1 MATRAETET
10 KPDALR
16 REYAAWSKAQGLSL
30 GIADEHIFDET
41 LTEARRTWVR
51 DFSRRWEEAA
61 RRWGRKR
68 AESCFAGLWPPS
80 FPKFIIIRRVR
91 AST

>member
-41 LTEARRTWVR
+41 LTEARRTVGSG
-51 DFSRRWEEAA
+51 FFKTM
-61 RRWGRKR
+61 GR
-68 AESCFAGLWPPS
+68 SC
-80 FPKFIIIRRVR
+80 
-91 AST
+91 

>member
-41 LTEARRTWVR
+41 LTEARRTWVQIQ
-51 DFSRRWEEAA
+51 DD
-61 RRWGRKR
+61 GKKLLG
-68 AESCFAGLWPPS
+68 AGDGSEQKVVSPVCGHL
-80 FPKFIIIRRVR
+80 
-91 AST
+91 ASQNL